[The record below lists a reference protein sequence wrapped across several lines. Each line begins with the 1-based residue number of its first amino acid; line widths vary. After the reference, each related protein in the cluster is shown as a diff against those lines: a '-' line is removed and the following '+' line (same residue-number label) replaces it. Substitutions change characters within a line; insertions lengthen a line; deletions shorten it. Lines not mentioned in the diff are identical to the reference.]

1 MITDPLHSFRLRNLP
16 PYAKTFVGIFT
27 ALMLCVG
34 IWAVW
39 VFSARYGGVDQDNLP
54 AYLRQNS
61 NDLRSDIEELQ
72 ADSSAVMAPVWD
84 KKQAGRE
91 QKIDSATLS
100 AIEHRKIP
108 KDVSRYESGGD
119 TDRDLGLAH
128 THQNGQTLLFFAIG
142 LVFLFTSVSPKV
154 KGIVYW
160 IFGAT
165 ILLHTIGLTGRS
177 HASIF
182 RDMLPFAGFAILVM
196 IAYMAFMIFADLAKK
211 PVETS

>member
-1 MITDPLHSFRLRNLP
+1 MTAYTLDIFRLRNLP

-39 VFSARYGGVDQDNLP
+39 IFSARYGGVDQDNLP
-54 AYLRQNS
+54 SYLRQNT
-61 NDLRSDIEELQ
+61 NDLKADIDELK

-84 KKQAGRE
+84 QKQAGRE

-100 AIEHRKIP
+100 AIEHRRLP

-119 TDRDLGLAH
+119 PDRDLGLAH

-142 LVFLFTSVSPKV
+142 LVFLFTSVSPRV
-154 KGIVYW
+154 KKFVYGT
-160 IFGAT
+160 FGVT

-177 HASIF
+177 HAPIF
-182 RDMLPFAGFAILVM
+182 SDLLSFAGFAIVAV

-211 PVETS
+211 PAGTP